1 MVDIRGCF
9 WNNIL
14 SETKP
19 KIWTLGLIYY
29 STNSENAIHPYYIAH
44 IIYMIRKLKV
54 AIVNFC
60 FDINLLFT

>member
-19 KIWTLGLIYY
+19 KIYLDQFIIQRNPNIQSAHGFFGKRFLPNKRIRRAL
-29 STNSENAIHPYYIAH
+29 SRKKIA
-44 IIYMIRKLKV
+44 
-54 AIVNFC
+54 NE
-60 FDINLLFT
+60 